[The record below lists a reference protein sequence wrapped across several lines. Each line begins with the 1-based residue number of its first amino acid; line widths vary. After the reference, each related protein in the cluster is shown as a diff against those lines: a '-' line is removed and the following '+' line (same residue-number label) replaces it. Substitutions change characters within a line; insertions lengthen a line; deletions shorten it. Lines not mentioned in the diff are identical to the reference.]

1 MSADGSVRRGR
12 LLSLGLLAVGLLV
25 LGLAA
30 REVNLAQAW
39 RELSRVGVVG
49 CAAFLLNIGI
59 TIGGPFLGWHLLM
72 RRLDIP
78 VALPTTFLSGL
89 IGRACNLLSPV
100 SYFGG
105 EGVRTYHVASMTG
118 APRRRV
124 LAALVVSEFQVM
136 AGLTVFTL
144 LGLGISL
151 ALSTL
156 GGARLAWALAGAGTL
171 ALGLLA
177 VLGLALGD
185 VKPCLRIL
193 DALVRRGIFPRRL
206 TALRGATLDLE
217 NLIRSLFRD
226 RRGTFVL
233 SQVLSLT
240 SPIAQFL
247 RPTLFFW
254 LLARS
259 GSVLP
264 LPSFGQLTVFFVL
277 SQLVFMLPT
286 TPGGIGVYEAG
297 VIGIFHFLGW
307 DVAAGAAYGIL
318 LRLDDVLYVAAALG
332 AAGAFG
338 LGWMRP
344 PPPADSEPVA

>member
-1 MSADGSVRRGR
+1 MSAVEGSVRKGR
-12 LLSLGLLAVGLLV
+12 LLSVGLLV
-25 LGLAA
+25 LGLLVLGLTA
-30 REVNLAQAW
+30 REVNLPQAW
-39 RELSRVGVVG
+39 RELARVGGVG
-49 CAAFLLNIGI
+49 CAAFLLNIVI

-72 RRLDIP
+72 RSLDIP
-78 VALPTTFLSGL
+78 VALPTTLLSGL

-105 EGVRTYHVASMTG
+105 EGVRTFHVASMTG

-171 ALGLLA
+171 ALGLLT

-206 TALRGATLDLE
+206 AALRGATLDLE

-226 RRGTFVL
+226 RRGTFFL
-233 SQVLSLT
+233 AQALSLS
-240 SPIAQFL
+240 SP
-247 RPTLFFW
+247 
-254 LLARS
+254 
-259 GSVLP
+259 V
-264 LPSFGQLTVFFVL
+264 
-277 SQLVFMLPT
+277 
-286 TPGGIGVYEAG
+286 
-297 VIGIFHFLGW
+297 
-307 DVAAGAAYGIL
+307 
-318 LRLDDVLYVAAALG
+318 
-332 AAGAFG
+332 
-338 LGWMRP
+338 
-344 PPPADSEPVA
+344 